1 MTNAMAL
8 ASFALDRIGN
18 GDSLLHGLSGVDFG
32 SDVRLESLRRCAVFE
47 WHSVL
52 SVLSMQ
58 NKEPEPQ
65 SYPICRRRLQQLV

>member
-32 SDVRLESLRRCAVFE
+32 SDVRLESLRRCALFE
-47 WHSVL
+47 RHPVPSM
-52 SVLSMQ
+52 LSML
-58 NKEPEPQ
+58 NTKPRLPP
-65 SYPICRRRLQQLV
+65 YPIDCRDLQQPV

>member
-52 SVLSMQ
+52 SVLSML
-58 NKEPEPQ
+58 NTKPRLPP
-65 SYPICRRRLQQLV
+65 YPIDCRDPKQLV